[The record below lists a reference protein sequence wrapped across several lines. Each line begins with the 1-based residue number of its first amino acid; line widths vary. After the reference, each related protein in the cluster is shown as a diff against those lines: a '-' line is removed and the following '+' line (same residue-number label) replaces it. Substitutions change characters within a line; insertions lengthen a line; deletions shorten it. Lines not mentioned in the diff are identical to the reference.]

1 MNEKKCVIV
10 LDETLPVG
18 VLCNTAAIL
27 GATIGKQVPEC
38 VGEDVKDADQKH
50 HLGII
55 ATPIPILKSDKEIIY
70 CLRQKLYEP
79 DFSDMLT
86 VDFSNVAQCCQTY
99 DDYIKNVCSTP
110 QTNHQYFG
118 IALYG
123 DKKKVNKLTG
133 SIPLL
138 R

>member
-10 LDETLPVG
+10 LDENLPTG

-27 GATIGKQVPEC
+27 GVTIGKQVPES
-38 VGEDVKDADQKH
+38 VGTDVKDADKKE

-55 ATPIPILKSDKEIIY
+55 ATPIPILKSNKDSIY
-70 CLRQKLYEP
+70 CLRQKLYDSNFSDVITA
-79 DFSDMLT
+79 DFSD
-86 VDFSNVAQCCQTY
+86 VAQCCQTY
-99 DDYIKNVCSTP
+99 DDYIAHASSTP
-110 QTNHQYFG
+110 ETNYQYFG

-123 DKKKVNKLTG
+123 DKKKVNHLTG
-133 SIPLL
+133 SMPLL